1 MVKEHL
7 LYFLFFGIAL
17 VMGYNAA
24 ADWAHARFFAM
35 SLTFQ
40 HGWPVIFIAVPAL
53 LLLGLGRLLGF
64 FRKDSTRW
72 ADALAVLIA
81 AGLVY
86 ATLGAG
92 YSCWKYCF

>member
-1 MVKEHL
+1 MKEHL

-17 VMGYNAA
+17 AIGYNAA
-24 ADWAHARFFAM
+24 MDGIHAHFFAM
-35 SLTFQ
+35 SLAFQ
-40 HGWPVIFIAVPAL
+40 HDWLVLFVVVPTV
-53 LLLGLGRLLGF
+53 LLLGLGWLLGF
-64 FRKDSTRW
+64 FRRDSTRW
-72 ADALAVLIA
+72 ADALAVLIT

>member
-1 MVKEHL
+1 MKEHL

-17 VMGYNAA
+17 AMGYNVA
-24 ADWAHARFFAM
+24 ADWVHARFFAM
-35 SLTFQ
+35 SLDFQ
-40 HGWPVIFIAVPAL
+40 QDWPIIFIAVPAA
-53 LLLGLGRLLGF
+53 LLLGLGWLLGF
-64 FRKDSTRW
+64 FRKSSARW
-72 ADALAVLIA
+72 ADAMVLLIT